1 MRHECVNAQF
11 DVAIDSKPTGRIIF
25 KLYDDEVPRTARNFR
40 ELATGEHGFGYKG
53 STFHR
58 IIPSVRPLAPSFL
71 PPPFCASCVNER
83 TAARRALYVSVHAP
97 GRRLHTTQRH
107 RREVDL
113 RREVRWYVA
122 WRVPFFPCDRP
133 LICGFYRSFLVC
145 VDARAWWW
153 LGLLQTRTSSSGTAS
168 PACSPWRTQAQTPTA
183 PRCVLPPLLPFPA
196 YLLADTCARDVPLCS
211 SSSRPS

>member
-1 MRHECVNAQF
+1 MRHEFANAQF
-11 DVAIDSKPTGRIIF
+11 DVAIDSKPTGRIVF

-122 WRVPFFPCDRP
+122 QRVPLSPCDRP
-133 LICGFYRSFLVC
+133 LICGFSVLSSC
-145 VDARAWWW
+145 VDVGARLVVGPSADENFK
-153 LGLLQTRTSSSGTAS
+153 LRHSKPGLLSMANAGPNTNGSQVRPPPAS
-168 PACSPWRTQAQTPTA
+168 P
-183 PRCVLPPLLPFPA
+183 LPG
-196 YLLADTCARDVPLCS
+196 VS
-211 SSSRPS
+211 IG

>member
-1 MRHECVNAQF
+1 MRHEFANAQF

-71 PPPFCASCVNER
+71 PPPFCASCVNGR

-107 RREVDL
+107 RGEVDL

-133 LICGFYRSFLVC
+133 LICGFPFFPRVRVY
-145 VDARAWWW
+145 ARAGGSSDENFK
-153 LGLLQTRTSSSGTAS
+153 LRHSKPGLLSMANAGPNTNGSQVRPPSAS
-168 PACSPWRTQAQTPTA
+168 P
-183 PRCVLPPLLPFPA
+183 LPG
-196 YLLADTCARDVPLCS
+196 VS
-211 SSSRPS
+211 IG